1 MRRSCIL
8 GLPRFRAVEV
18 WWYHGRSPRSRKSAS
33 RYACTGRDTR
43 TRGTKRLRRSR
54 QRRRRWL
61 PAFEELAIRL
71 SSPRAMTRSASLT
84 ARRGSCSLLCTKSDP
99 ERRQVNEMTVGYER
113 PSGDLGANS
122 RHVWPRPGAA
132 NWVRGASSTCRTNVS
147 ATVFVPGCAVDDETS
162 GRGLD
167 RRSIASSA

>member
-18 WWYHGRSPRSRKSAS
+18 WSYHGWSPRSRKSAS

-43 TRGTKRLRRSR
+43 TRGTNRSRRSR

-113 PSGDLGANS
+113 PSGDLGGEQP
-122 RHVWPRPGAA
+122 PRVAKA
-132 NWVRGASSTCRTNVS
+132 
-147 ATVFVPGCAVDDETS
+147 
-162 GRGLD
+162 GRGKLGARSVQHLPHECVGD
-167 RRSIASSA
+167 CLCPRVCRRR